1 MRRSIIAAILLATSP
16 MAVAPPAHALFGV
29 GDIVIDPTNLAQN
42 ILTAARSL
50 EQINNQIRQL
60 QNEAQ
65 MIRNQ
70 AEDLLSLDIDVSIE
84 LGRIMDEILR
94 LTEEANAISYK
105 VEETD
110 RVFREH
116 YPEEYEDWSSTRMA
130 ETAEFQ
136 WQTSRAAYQDTLL
149 MQSRVVQAIAVD
161 TQVLDELVSAS
172 QGATGNL
179 AVQQA
184 GNQLT
189 ALGIKQDMQLQQ
201 LMAAQYRAEALE
213 RARRLQI
220 ERESKARH
228 QKFMSGAGSAYGRE

>member
-16 MAVAPPAHALFGV
+16 LALTAPAQAQFFG
-29 GDIVIDPTNLAQN
+29 GGIVYDPTNHTQN
-42 ILTAARSL
+42 LLMAARSL
-50 EQINNQIRQL
+50 EQIRNQIRQL
-60 QNEAQ
+60 QNEAE
-65 MIRNQ
+65 MLRNQ
-70 AEDLLSLDIDVSIE
+70 AEDLLALDIDVSAE
-84 LGRIMDEILR
+84 LRRIMEEIFR

-116 YPEEYEDWSSTRMA
+116 YPEEYKDWSETQMA

-136 WQTSRAAYQDTLL
+136 WQTSRAAYQDTLI
-149 MQSRVVQAIAVD
+149 MQSRIVQAIKVD
-161 TQVLDELVSAS
+161 TRVLDDLVSAS
-172 QGATGNL
+172 QDASGNL

-220 ERESKARH
+220 ERESMARH
-228 QKFMSGAGSAYGRE
+228 SKFMSGAASAYKGH

>member
-1 MRRSIIAAILLATSP
+1 MRRSIIAAILIATSP
-16 MAVAPPAHALFGV
+16 LAYTPPAHALFGV

-50 EQINNQIRQL
+50 EQINNQIKQL

-65 MIRNQ
+65 MLRNQ
-70 AEDLLSLDIDVSIE
+70 AEDLLAIDIDVSAE
-84 LGRIMDEILR
+84 LRRIMEDIFR

-116 YPEEYEDWSSTRMA
+116 YPEEYKDWSDTQMA
-130 ETAEFQ
+130 ETAEVQ
-136 WQTSRAAYQDTLL
+136 WKTSRAAYQDTLV
-149 MQSRVVQAIAVD
+149 MQSRIVQAIKVD
-161 TQVLDELVSAS
+161 TDVLGDLVSAS
-172 QGATGNL
+172 QSATGNL

-189 ALGIKQDMQLQQ
+189 ALGIKQSFQLQQ
-201 LMAAQYRAEALE
+201 LMAAQYRAEALD

-228 QKFMSGAGSAYGRE
+228 SKFMSGAATAYKAN

>member
-1 MRRSIIAAILLATSP
+1 MRRGVIASLFLVLSPLAL
-16 MAVAPPAHALFGV
+16 APPSNAQFFG
-29 GDIVIDPTNLAQN
+29 GGIVYDPTNHTQN
-42 ILTAARSL
+42 LLTAARSL
-50 EQINNQIRQL
+50 EQIRNQIRQL

-65 MIRNQ
+65 MLRNQ
-70 AEDLLSLDIDVSIE
+70 AEDLLAVDIDVSAE
-84 LGRIMDEILR
+84 LRRIMDEILR
-94 LTEEANAISYK
+94 LTEEANAISYE
-105 VEETD
+105 VEETN
-110 RVFREH
+110 RVFKTH
-116 YPEEYEDWSSTRMA
+116 YPEDYEDWSETEMA

-149 MQSRVVQAIAVD
+149 MQSRVVQAIKVD
-161 TQVLDELVSAS
+161 TRVVDELVSAS
-172 QGATGNL
+172 QSATGNL
-179 AVQQA
+179 AVQQT

-228 QKFMSGAGSAYGRE
+228 SKFMSGAGSAYTPE